1 VQDPNASSEQRA
13 GSEGEAGKANGRT
26 YNWRALS
33 YSSAAELFH
42 FQYQRPPSNM
52 HTALL
57 IIFIICFLI
66 EIIPN
71 GVLIHID
78 VETQLKSES
87 NLGRD
92 YRWDRALG
100 VLFGVVQIVL
110 SVGNIVLTVYALLSR
125 RGECR
130 WLDVGIVCNVQLLAG
145 VNVRTY
151 DSVDRSCLTFTQL
164 SHILKYLYQPNWA
177 IRLAYATS
185 LAIALLM

>member
-1 VQDPNASSEQRA
+1 
-13 GSEGEAGKANGRT
+13 
-26 YNWRALS
+26 
-33 YSSAAELFH
+33 
-42 FQYQRPPSNM
+42 M